1 VANKFGV
8 KAEPDRPAGPGAAAP
23 AQVPNAMGQAT
34 QQAVTPGAAQSNA
47 PRLPSIG
54 PRIMA
59 VYRVQAPDGSILRI
73 EGPDDATEEQIMQ
86 AAEAAFA
93 QTAPAPAPAPSI
105 SAQCLA
111 PRKNQLQ
118 RLKDKL

>member
-1 VANKFGV
+1 
-8 KAEPDRPAGPGAAAP
+8 
-23 AQVPNAMGQAT
+23 
-34 QQAVTPGAAQSNA
+34 
-47 PRLPSIG
+47 
-54 PRIMA
+54 MA

-93 QTAPAPAPAPSI
+93 QTRLPPRLLPSI